1 MQQASGSLVRFDR
14 VSKRFGARVA
24 LDALSFSVE
33 RGEVVA
39 LLGPNGAGKSTTFGL
54 MLGHL
59 APSAGTVS
67 LHGWSVMRAR
77 RRALARTGAVP
88 ESPAL
93 YDYLTGFEN
102 LCCLARYSGP
112 VDYAAVHEAI
122 AFVGLGGRIDDR
134 VRTYSRGMRQRL
146 ALAQALVPAPDL
158 VLLDEPAEG
167 LDPEAIAAI
176 HDLVLRLKRERG
188 ITVVIASHLLA
199 EAEVVAD
206 RVMVLDAGR
215 LVFAGVVGDR
225 ERRRLRLDLD
235 DWGRAQPALRAAGA
249 TPIGGD
255 LVELGSGADPSDL
268 VAALV
273 ADGVRVR
280 AVEPLRRSLAELY
293 RDVIAS
299 ARGRS

>member
-1 MQQASGSLVRFDR
+1 VRFDR
-14 VSKRFGARVA
+14 VSKRFGARLAV
-24 LDALSFSVE
+24 DRLSFSVAP
-33 RGEVVA
+33 GEIVA

-59 APSAGTVS
+59 APSAGIVS
-67 LHGWSVMRAR
+67 LHGCSVMDAR

-93 YDYLTGFEN
+93 YEYLTGFEN
-102 LCCLARYSGP
+102 VCCLARYSGP
-112 VDYAAVHEAI
+112 VDPAAVREAI
-122 AFVGLGGRIDDR
+122 DFVGLADRMHDR
-134 VRTYSRGMRQRL
+134 VRTYSHGMRQRL

-188 ITVVIASHLLA
+188 IAVVIASHLLA
-199 EAEVVAD
+199 EAEAVSD
-206 RVMVLDAGR
+206 RVIVLDGGG
-215 LVFAGVVGDR
+215 LVFAGVVGDHETPR
-225 ERRRLRLDLD
+225 VRLELD
-235 DWGRAQPALRAAGA
+235 DWGRAERALRATGA
-249 TPIGGD
+249 TRIGAD
-255 LVELGSGADPSDL
+255 LVELSPGGDASAL

-299 ARGRS
+299 ARSRS